1 MAMTPHQQA
10 IDFAASY
17 LHWFTRG
24 EASHGWFQLAALLE
38 YTPAGTDEAVP
49 YVLAAQVPAG
59 RMYAPAGPLLQQ
71 PPYSFQMIAG
81 PSEHTIL
88 RRAWEP
94 AGPAVPAD
102 SSHAHQ
108 HQFQSL
114 GWQLSTGPAEPLQ
127 PEGLAL
133 LRSPPISLNL
143 LLELTDGH
151 GRLCL
156 QAPLRHWNHRADPTG
171 WQLETGPVLWPLN
184 LKAFKAAP
192 SSSGLTTA
200 WIHANRSNRVT
211 MSGDRLPAHELE
223 AQLSLLA
230 FL

>member
-1 MAMTPHQQA
+1 MAPHRQA
-10 IDFAASY
+10 IHFTASH
-17 LHWFTRG
+17 LHWLTR
-24 EASHGWFQLAALLE
+24 ERASHGWFQLDALLE
-38 YTPAGTDEAVP
+38 FTPVGADETMR

-88 RRAWEP
+88 RRSLDP

-102 SSHAHQ
+102 SSHDHQ

-114 GWQLSTGPAEPLQ
+114 AWQLSTGPAEPLQ

-133 LRSPPISLNL
+133 LRSPPPCLNL
-143 LLELTDGH
+143 LLELAHGH
-151 GRLCL
+151 GHLRL

-171 WQLETGPVLWPLN
+171 WQLETGPMLWPVN
-184 LKAFKAAP
+184 MQAFLSAP

-200 WIHANRSNRVT
+200 WLHANQANRVT

-223 AQLSLLA
+223 AELSLLA
-230 FL
+230 LC